1 MPIPSIFLLIIGVM
15 TRWIP
20 RLLVLLATCPPLAIA
35 NPIVVTDDTGQTITL
50 AKPAKRIIALSP
62 HIVETLFVA
71 GAGQKIVGAVEYSDY
86 PAAAKSIP
94 RVGSYASF
102 DLEALATLKP
112 DLVIGWETGNSPG
125 AVDKIKR
132 LGIPVYLS
140 QSNTVAQVAVEID
153 KFGFL
158 AGTENIAKPAAQ
170 AFRSKLSRLQQSYG
184 QRPTVTVFYQI
195 SEYPLMTIGGKQII
209 SNALSIC
216 GGRNIFANLTP
227 MAPVISTE
235 AVLAANPEAIMT
247 SGMEQINPRAL
258 EIWKKWPNL
267 TATRRDNFFFIDSDL
282 VNRNGPR
289 IIEGTQMLCNAIQT
303 ARDRR
308 QITRP

>member
-1 MPIPSIFLLIIGVM
+1 MAVM

-20 RLLVLLATCPPLAIA
+20 RFLALLAAYPLLAIA

-50 AKPAKRIIALSP
+50 AKPAQRIIALSP

-71 GAGQKIVGAVEYSDY
+71 GAGQKIVGAVDYSDY
-86 PAAAKSIP
+86 PAVAKNIP

-112 DLVIGWETGNSPG
+112 DLVIGWETGNAPG

-153 KFGFL
+153 KFGYL
-158 AGTENIAKPAAQ
+158 AGTESIAKPTAQ
-170 AFRSKLSRLQQSYG
+170 AFRTKLSRLQQHYG
-184 QRPTVTVFYQI
+184 QRPPVTVFYQI
-195 SEYPLMTIGGKQII
+195 SESPLMTIGGKQII

-227 MAPVISTE
+227 MAPVITTE
-235 AVLAANPEAIMT
+235 AVLAANPEVIMT

-258 EIWKKWPNL
+258 DIWKKWPNL
-267 TATRRDNFFFIDSDL
+267 TAKQRDNFFFIDPDL

-289 IIEGTQMLCNAIQT
+289 IIDGTQMICNAIQT
-303 ARDRR
+303 ARERR
-308 QITRP
+308 QITKP